1 MVCVL
6 YEVFMVVL
14 LLVIFIGYIMS
25 VVFLRVD
32 IIKIMLI
39 ITVVVVAGDVAK
51 PSKGALIWLPYPPF
65 FTHPDAS

>member
-25 VVFLRVD
+25 VVFLRLY
-32 IIKIMLI
+32 IIKIMQI
-39 ITVVVVAGDVAK
+39 ITVVVVGGDVAK
-51 PSKGALIWLPYPPF
+51 P
-65 FTHPDAS
+65 